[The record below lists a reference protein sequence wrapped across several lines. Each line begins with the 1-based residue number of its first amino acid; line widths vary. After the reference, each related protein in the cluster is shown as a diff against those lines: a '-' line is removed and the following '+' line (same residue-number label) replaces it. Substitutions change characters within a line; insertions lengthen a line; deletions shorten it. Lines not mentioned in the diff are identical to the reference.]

1 MPSFETPEPISVT
14 VDLSVGNV
22 RIAASDRTDTV
33 VHVQPSSPSDESD
46 VDAANRVRVDYTNG
60 VLTVVGPKS
69 RMFDFSRK
77 TRSVDVSIELPSGS
91 RVSGETSVGDLHTT
105 GRLGDCEFKT
115 AAGNA
120 QVERTGALRLRTSA
134 GNISAD
140 EVGGNADINT
150 SSGKVRIG
158 DVDGSLTAKSSNGE
172 IEIGS
177 AAGDVELR
185 TANGS
190 ISLGRAG
197 ASVDAKTSNGSIQ
210 VGEVVRGQ
218 VTLGTAMGD
227 LKVGIA
233 EGTAAWLDVNTGFGQ
248 VHSQLDNAASP
259 EQSDETVEVRAH
271 TSFGGI
277 TIHRA

>member
-1 MPSFETPEPISVT
+1 MPTFETPNPISVT
-14 VDLSVGNV
+14 VELSVGNV

-33 VHVQPSSPSDESD
+33 VDVRPSSPSDESD
-46 VDAANRVRVDYTNG
+46 VEAAGKVRVDYSNG
-60 VLTVVGPKS
+60 VLTVIGPKS

-91 RVSGETSVGDLHTT
+91 RLSGETSVGDLYAT
-105 GRLGDCEFKT
+105 GQLGECEFKT

-134 GNISAD
+134 GSLSAD

-158 DVDGSLTAKSSNGE
+158 DVDGSLTVKNSNGE
-172 IEIGS
+172 IEVGS
-177 AAGDVELR
+177 ATGDVELR
-185 TANGS
+185 TANGG
-190 ISLGRAG
+190 ITLGRAG

-210 VGEVVRGQ
+210 VGEVARGQ

-227 LKVGIA
+227 LKIGIA
-233 EGTAAWLDVNTGFGQ
+233 TGTAAWLEVNTGFGQ
-248 VHSQLDNAASP
+248 VYNQLDNATRP
-259 EQSDETVEVRAH
+259 EESDETVKVQAH
-271 TSFGGI
+271 TSFGAI